1 MRAFDIKYTL
11 IARKIRAGDSGGQ
24 YYHSYE
30 RRFESSSQPDTR
42 RHRHE
47 FQHLRNHGKHPA
59 RKSATPAFRHFRA
72 HRGTKRADQASH
84 ARSRSQGTRYPP
96 RRRGHLQQRARRHY
110 LAAQQSRLNR
120 QNAMITIKFDQQF
133 QTDFKRISRRIPQ
146 IVTELEY
153 VIEAIEEYGHVPESY
168 NPHMLDRPRG
178 IYSGYAEFH
187 LAEGKM
193 DVLVI
198 YSERSEAS
206 TIRFIRLGSHDE
218 LFDGPLL

>member
-1 MRAFDIKYTL
+1 M
-11 IARKIRAGDSGGQ
+11 
-24 YYHSYE
+24 
-30 RRFESSSQPDTR
+30 
-42 RHRHE
+42 
-47 FQHLRNHGKHPA
+47 
-59 RKSATPAFRHFRA
+59 
-72 HRGTKRADQASH
+72 
-84 ARSRSQGTRYPP
+84 
-96 RRRGHLQQRARRHY
+96 
-110 LAAQQSRLNR
+110 NR
-120 QNAMITIKFDQQF
+120 QSAMITIKFDQQF

-153 VIEAIEEYGHVPESY
+153 VIEAIEEYGRVPESY
-168 NPHMLDRPRG
+168 NPHMLDRPR
-178 IYSGYAEFH
+178 GYAEFH

>member
-1 MRAFDIKYTL
+1 
-11 IARKIRAGDSGGQ
+11 
-24 YYHSYE
+24 
-30 RRFESSSQPDTR
+30 
-42 RHRHE
+42 
-47 FQHLRNHGKHPA
+47 
-59 RKSATPAFRHFRA
+59 
-72 HRGTKRADQASH
+72 
-84 ARSRSQGTRYPP
+84 
-96 RRRGHLQQRARRHY
+96 
-110 LAAQQSRLNR
+110 
-120 QNAMITIKFDQQF
+120 MITIKFDQQF

-153 VIEAIEEYGHVPESY
+153 VIEAIEEYGRVPESY

-187 LAEGKM
+187 LVEGKM

-206 TIRFIRLGSHDE
+206 TIRFIRMGSHDE

>member
-1 MRAFDIKYTL
+1 
-11 IARKIRAGDSGGQ
+11 
-24 YYHSYE
+24 
-30 RRFESSSQPDTR
+30 
-42 RHRHE
+42 
-47 FQHLRNHGKHPA
+47 
-59 RKSATPAFRHFRA
+59 
-72 HRGTKRADQASH
+72 
-84 ARSRSQGTRYPP
+84 
-96 RRRGHLQQRARRHY
+96 
-110 LAAQQSRLNR
+110 
-120 QNAMITIKFDQQF
+120 MITIKFDQQF

-153 VIEAIEEYGHVPESY
+153 VIEAIEEYGRVPESY
-168 NPHMLDRPRG
+168 NPHTLDRPRG

-206 TIRFIRLGSHDE
+206 TIRFIRMGSHDE